1 MKSRLAV
8 MFSEIASRATAFG
21 EPVLGHLCRM
31 AAIEAENASIPWG
44 LPPQSNIACVW
55 DWDVPNDLNRV
66 DPMGA
71 ELLGVNA
78 RRANIDGLPNACYLK
93 AVHPEDVETVS
104 IGLQKAMEGGVF
116 EARYRIVT
124 SGQARWFLGRGF
136 CTVDKS
142 KRPER
147 FAGALMALE

>member
-1 MKSRLAV
+1 MKSRLADL
-8 MFSEIASRATAFG
+8 FSEIADKATSFG
-21 EPVLGHLCRM
+21 EPILGHLCRM
-31 AAIEAENASIPWG
+31 AAIEAQNASISWSPIAG
-44 LPPQSNIACVW
+44 PSIACVW

-71 ELLGVNA
+71 DLLGVNA
-78 RRANIDGLPNACYLK
+78 RRANLDGFPNACYLK
-93 AVHPEDVETVS
+93 AVHPDDVEAVS
-104 IGLQKAMEGGVF
+104 LGLQEAMKGGVF
-116 EARYRIVT
+116 EARYRIIT

-142 KRPER
+142 NRPER